1 MNKIKLTKLYKG
13 IVGLARVTAG
23 RTCNFLEY
31 LELKKDFRYP
41 GELLERMEEKGFSSK
56 EDYISVMCGLLEVAK
71 YHVAGTLVGSQLEDF
86 LVRAKE
92 KALKEKSLILLY
104 QTIVFHYEKL
114 GDEKA
119 DQSGSIFTEEG
130 RKLLA
135 QTAKESRL
143 EELFYFLNE
152 LISCGRVYWKNQSI
166 DLELIKT
173 LLNTHFSEIRTL
185 NRKDVITYA
194 DLFMTVILFSHTL
207 LVTAGEKE
215 IKAVFGDDPE
225 LMMTLLSFADFYEE
239 PLKKKY
245 KNFLIKEE
253 CFSYMDILHLNA
265 GIWFL
270 HDQDTHLSAISAI
283 KWWRLLKKWFQE
295 LFKQEQEISFPGYLE
310 KLLYTKMPQKIDGE
324 DMTREFL
331 LKGFSSIVPNMENS
345 YLLFKL
351 LNRKVNEDSYKYDCY
366 NSINRVPQWN
376 GLCLNHTL
384 DLDIPGTEEWT
395 RGLFS
400 YLEGEWGEKQMQEI
414 KTSLY
419 REFVS
424 CYPLTDIAKLDGTDP
439 VLTGLFGMD
448 IREFLYRDAEH
459 FDLSDLLIRGYL
471 SMDELLKKNSSQAK
485 KYLGK
490 MEDPFFLHYMEKFC
504 ESRNW
509 QFTNDEGKFLK
520 NAFTESWMASIAY
533 YRKTK
538 ELHFGLFS
546 EEEKELLLGLMCE
559 LCTRIPDI
567 GNLDEL
573 MAGFVACR
581 ETREILG
588 EDLSREWY
596 QLLDARNYAGMSYLR
611 NDYLPKEELEAI
623 EKREMEEKRRQEEAE
638 KKEKINKKKEELLE
652 EIAGLSVPEQLDA
665 LGKKLPAVYSF
676 SGDSEVVPFLE
687 LYREF
692 PEKTIV
698 DKNICSRFD
707 KFFVECCKYGVISRK
722 EMISCI
728 SKLEESK
735 STEDNKNE

>member
-13 IVGLARVTAG
+13 IAGLARVTAG

-41 GELLERMEEKGFSSK
+41 GELLERMEEKGFTSV
-56 EDYISVMCGLLEVAK
+56 EDYISVMNGLLLVEN
-71 YHVAGTLVGSQLEDF
+71 YHTESTFVGSQLEDF
-86 LVRAKE
+86 LARAKK
-92 KALKEKSLILLY
+92 KAVKEHNLFLLY
-104 QTIVFHYEKL
+104 QVLVFDYEPSGAFYEKQL
-114 GDEKA
+114 SEEEK
-119 DQSGSIFTEEG
+119 
-130 RKLLA
+130 KLL
-135 QTAKESRL
+135 KEAVEKSTL
-143 EELFYFLNE
+143 EDMFYFLAE
-152 LISCGRVYWKNQSI
+152 LVSYNSQYWKPHVVPTTLVQYLLDSRVHFA
-166 DLELIKT
+166 ELRS
-173 LLNTHFSEIRTL
+173 LNKR
-185 NRKDVITYA
+185 DVLTDA
-194 DLFMTVILFSHTL
+194 DLFINAIWFSYN
-207 LVTAGEKE
+207 LVREQGEME
-215 IKAVFGDDPE
+215 IREIFGNDPE
-225 LMMTLLSFADFYEE
+225 IMMTILAFADMYTE
-239 PLKKKY
+239 PIKKKY
-245 KNFLIKEE
+245 ENFLIKEE

-490 MEDPFFLHYMEKFC
+490 MEDPFFLHYLEKFC